1 MLVNS
6 IETVNLRGLKD
17 GIYKFKSGTNL
28 ILGRNGTGKTS
39 ILEAIFLT
47 NYGDSFRTS
56 KKLNLIKTDQNFC
69 KIATTLEIFN
79 SNLTVGVVI
88 KNVTQFT
95 LNNKTISSVL
105 NTKTSKDSFKT
116 LIFTPD
122 SIASIS
128 GAPALRREMFDR
140 YIGSLN
146 SNYIKTLSEYN
157 KVLRQRNALLKSEK
171 YQGHGDKEATLQIWN
186 LKLVEYGNKI
196 ISHRSD
202 FIQSINPIAREFYN
216 KISNKADNL
225 EIMYLPNV
233 AELSH
238 QHLDQNIDKEIQLQ
252 NTLFGP
258 HKDDFD
264 VIIKSKLSKNQLSRG
279 EQRTVGLSILFSVHS
294 LIKEKLDLSPVLL
307 LDDIASELDV
317 IRVDFLMKYIPE
329 SQVIITTTEK
339 INSDHISNII
349 NL

>member
-1 MLVNS
+1 
-6 IETVNLRGLKD
+6 
-17 GIYKFKSGTNL
+17 
-28 ILGRNGTGKTS
+28 
-39 ILEAIFLT
+39 
-47 NYGDSFRTS
+47 
-56 KKLNLIKTDQNFC
+56 
-69 KIATTLEIFN
+69 
-79 SNLTVGVVI
+79 
-88 KNVTQFT
+88 
-95 LNNKTISSVL
+95 
-105 NTKTSKDSFKT
+105 
-116 LIFTPD
+116 
-122 SIASIS
+122 
-128 GAPALRREMFDR
+128 
-140 YIGSLN
+140 
-146 SNYIKTLSEYN
+146 
-157 KVLRQRNALLKSEK
+157 
-171 YQGHGDKEATLQIWN
+171 
-186 LKLVEYGNKI
+186 
-196 ISHRSD
+196 
-202 FIQSINPIAREFYN
+202 
-216 KISNKADNL
+216 
-225 EIMYLPNV
+225 MYLPNV